1 MEIWAVSN
9 LKKPS
14 NENLPDSTPE
24 KTFHSVQQKRTGLS
38 GAPEP
43 VAVKEEPAE
52 DMGRQAR
59 GHQVLFFDMSYN
71 FSMFQKRGLGQALE
85 ARRLEGF
92 FTKVISIHPLA
103 GVLEA
108 GNRQFGSPEVHRVSP
123 DHVFVEGRIGLLPLP
138 CWLAPIN
145 LLLAQWQLVR
155 KVIRLLDPAL
165 PTIIRAGDPYY
176 LGLLGLCMARWLR
189 APLVLRIPFRY
200 DEITRTTG
208 RAVNPRLFKWRK
220 LEKIIERFVLRRA
233 DLVAGANQDNLDY
246 ALENGARPERGTV
259 FRYGNLLHPA
269 HWEDPRS
276 RALPSRASLP
286 CELRTRGYLVVV
298 SRLEAEKKVA
308 DVLHATKRLRE
319 HNVSLPVVIIGDG
332 SGREELRRM
341 AQDLGLEKT
350 VHFVGIRDQEWIAGV
365 LAHAAGAMSPHMGRA
380 LTEAALA
387 GIPVVAYDYDWQREL
402 IEDGV
407 TGILVPN
414 GNWEQLAN
422 SVLKMLQNPE
432 LASHF
437 GKNLRAKA
445 ANLMDPKRLTQH
457 EIQKIKEVLS
467 RIQSGGRD
475 Y

>member
-1 MEIWAVSN
+1 MKTSRT
-9 LKKPS
+9 P
-14 NENLPDSTPE
+14 PPE
-24 KTFHSVQQKRTGLS
+24 KTFHSVQQKRTGFS
-38 GAPEP
+38 GASEP
-43 VAVKEEPAE
+43 VPTKEEPAGH
-52 DMGRQAR
+52 MGRQGR

-71 FSMFQKRGLGQALE
+71 FSMFQERGLGHALE

-108 GNRQFGSPEVHRVSP
+108 GNRQFGSPQVHQVSP
-123 DHVFVEGRIGLLPLP
+123 GHVFVEGRIGLLPLP
-138 CWLAPIN
+138 FWLAPIN
-145 LLLAQWQLVR
+145 LLLAQWQLVHQ
-155 KVIRLLDPAL
+155 VLRLLDPAL
-165 PTIIRAGDPYY
+165 PTVIRAGDPYY
-176 LGLLGLCMARWLR
+176 LGLLGLCLARWLR

-200 DEITRTTG
+200 DEIAKITG

-220 LEKIIERFVLRRA
+220 LEKIIEQFVLRRA

-246 ALENGARPERGTV
+246 ALENGAKPEGGAV

-269 HWEDPRS
+269 HWEDPRN
-276 RALPSRASLP
+276 RVLPCSASLP
-286 CELRTRGYLVVV
+286 CKLRTKGYLVVV

-308 DVLHATKRLRE
+308 DVLHATRHLRE

-332 SGREELRRM
+332 SGREELRQM
-341 AQDLGLEKT
+341 AQDLGLVKT
-350 VHFVGIRDQEWIAGV
+350 VHFVGIRDQKWIAGV
-365 LAHAAGAMSPHMGRA
+365 LAHAAAAMSPHMGRA

-422 SVLKMLQNPE
+422 SVLKLLQHPE
-432 LASHF
+432 LASQY
-437 GKNLRAKA
+437 GNNLRAKA
-445 ANLMDPKRLTQH
+445 TLLMDPKRLTQH
-457 EIQKIKEVLS
+457 EIQRIKEVLS
-467 RIQSGGRD
+467 LRKSDGRNC
-475 Y
+475 